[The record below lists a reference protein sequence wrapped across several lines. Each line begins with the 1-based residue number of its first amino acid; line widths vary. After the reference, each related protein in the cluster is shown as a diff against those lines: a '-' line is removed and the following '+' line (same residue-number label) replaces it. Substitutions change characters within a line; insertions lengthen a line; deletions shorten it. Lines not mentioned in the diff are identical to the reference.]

1 MKQVSNVFS
10 LKNVFSRN
18 ISYNIVI
25 PTLGRVLWLLIL
37 LGLLTLTGAQETGA
51 QERVRIGFVSHQIS
65 PTDLFG
71 QLEIGFRQALDEAGL
86 EYEYT
91 QAAPSASHRHDEML
105 LILLEL
111 SQQNLDYLVFGPS
124 SLEQNTP
131 GLARIAEGGTKILMI
146 DYEPPETPLPF
157 NDVIVN
163 WTVYDHGEM
172 GFLTGQWLA
181 QTMLERGITNP
192 NVAIVWGPVASEISQ
207 QRGFGVL
214 DGFASVPEVE
224 VNIVHDG
231 YANFQRDLAYEEGQ
245 FIARAH
251 PDVDVIVGMNSNTA
265 LGIRDALLDEG
276 RLDSVL
282 VAGMGGQ
289 SDELEAVARGQLG
302 VAVFRDPR
310 DMGARVARALLRD
323 HEQQDQIDTLSYTTL
338 RVLDSI
344 ESIRQ
349 YVPTDMLDI
358 DAVLNG
364 N

>member
-1 MKQVSNVFS
+1 MMNQAQ
-10 LKNVFSRN
+10 N
-18 ISYNIVI
+18 IGLHTSV
-25 PTLGRVLWLLIL
+25 RMLWLLIL
-37 LGLLTLTGAQETGA
+37 MVLSTITAAQTP
-51 QERVRIGFVSHQIS
+51 VRIGFVSHQKS

-86 EYEYT
+86 EYEYV

-131 GLARIAEGGTKILMI
+131 GLIRVAANGTRMLMI
-146 DYEPPETPLPF
+146 DYEPPETPLMF
-157 NDVIVN
+157 SDAIVN
-163 WTVYDHGEM
+163 WTVYDHAEM

-192 NVAIVWGPVASEISQ
+192 NVAIVWGSVASEISR

-214 DGFASVPEVE
+214 DGFASMPEVKT
-224 VNIVHDG
+224 NIVHEG
-231 YANFQRDLAYEEGQ
+231 YANFQRDLAYDEGR

-265 LGIRDALLDEG
+265 LGIRDALADEG
-276 RLDSVL
+276 VLDNVL

-310 DMGARVARALLRD
+310 DMGARVARALLYD
-323 HEQQDQIDTLSYTTL
+323 YEQQTDQIDTLSYTTL

-358 DAVLNG
+358 DAVLG
-364 N
+364 NDP

>member
-1 MKQVSNVFS
+1 MMNQAQ
-10 LKNVFSRN
+10 N
-18 ISYNIVI
+18 IGLHTSV
-25 PTLGRVLWLLIL
+25 RMLWLLIL
-37 LGLLTLTGAQETGA
+37 MVLSTITAAQTP
-51 QERVRIGFVSHQIS
+51 VRIGFVSHQKS

-71 QLEIGFRQALDEAGL
+71 QLEIGFRQTLDEAGL
-86 EYEYT
+86 EYEYV

-131 GLARIAEGGTKILMI
+131 GLIRVAANGTRMLMI
-146 DYEPPETPLPF
+146 DYEPPETPLMF
-157 NDVIVN
+157 SYAIVN
-163 WTVYDHGEM
+163 WTVYDHAEM

-192 NVAIVWGPVASEISQ
+192 NVAIVWGPVASEISR

-214 DGFASVPEVE
+214 DGFASMPEVKT
-224 VNIVHDG
+224 NIMHEG
-231 YANFQRDLAYEEGQ
+231 YANFQRDLAYDEGR

-265 LGIRDALLDEG
+265 LGIRDALADEG
-276 RLDSVL
+276 VLDNVL

-310 DMGARVARALLRD
+310 DMGARVARALLYD
-323 HEQQDQIDTLSYTTL
+323 YEQQTDQIDTLSYTTL

-358 DAVLNG
+358 DAVLG
-364 N
+364 NDP